1 MGEREIEEKE
11 AFKGSVLKALTHP
24 TRRKILWLT
33 LQGHR
38 HPDELAKEL
47 GVARPTIEGHLA
59 ELEKVKLIERITD
72 QVTGKVF
79 VDITP
84 PGRTLYLSV
93 DGLLEDY
100 SKGRV
105 EELKPSVPPASTLPP
120 PTPPRLE
127 KHMWGR
133 FLEGLANSIKHRPAE
148 WTSFI
153 LFIIGIISG
162 LYGLSSGRYLGG
174 AFAFLAS
181 FILVPLLHVFII
193 RPFFN
198 TIKKSYQ
205 D

>member
-1 MGEREIEEKE
+1 MGGREIEEKE

-38 HPDELAKEL
+38 HPEELAKEL

-100 SKGRV
+100 GKGRV
-105 EELKPSVPPASTLPP
+105 EELKPSCPPVSTPPPAPP
-120 PTPPRLE
+120 MLE
-127 KHMWGR
+127 KHVWGQ
-133 FLEGLANSIKHRPAE
+133 FLEGLANSIKRRPAE
-148 WTSFI
+148 WVSFI

-162 LYGLSSGRYLGG
+162 LYGYFKGLYLGG
-174 AFAFLAS
+174 TFAFLAS
-181 FILVPLLHVFII
+181 FIMVPLLYVFII
-193 RPFFN
+193 RPFFKAVK
-198 TIKKSYQ
+198 TKL
-205 D
+205 

>member
-1 MGEREIEEKE
+1 MGGKEIEEKE

-24 TRRKILWLT
+24 TRRKILSLT

-79 VDITP
+79 VNITP

-100 SKGRV
+100 GKGKV
-105 EELKPSVPPASTLPP
+105 GELKLPAPPVLTPTPLVPPKPES
-120 PTPPRLE
+120 
-127 KHMWGR
+127 HIWGQ
-133 FLEGLANSIKHRPAE
+133 LLDGLANSIKRWPAE
-148 WTSFI
+148 WVSFI
-153 LFIIGIISG
+153 LFIICIIIGQYGYSRG
-162 LYGLSSGRYLGG
+162 LYLGG
-174 AFAFLAS
+174 TFFFAVS
-181 FILVPLLHVFII
+181 FIGVPLIYVFII
-193 RPFFN
+193 RPIFKAV
-198 TIKKSYQ
+198 KKSYQ